1 MTSLQWMALG
11 MASGLFALLA
21 MGVPIAYALT
31 VVGLL
36 SLVLT
41 QGWSS
46 ADYLVGNFPY
56 ASTAEFAFVIIP
68 LFLFMGEMAY
78 MAGLSERAFK
88 VARSWVGHISGGLP
102 IAAVAACAGFSAVC
116 GSSIVTAATIGRV
129 SIPEMLKAGVSQ
141 RLAGGAVATSGALGA
156 LIPPSGILI
165 VYSIATQVPILDLF
179 ATAIFPGILTAVVYA
194 IGIYIWV
201 KIDPAERKASSM
213 IQRESWG
220 QRLRALRNGWEIVLL
235 FAVVM
240 GSMLAGL
247 ATPTEAAAVGA
258 VVASLIALFRGAT
271 PGSFRKGL
279 AASGASSASVFLLI
293 VGSGIFSL
301 GFATTQV
308 PQDLASM
315 LTGLDVPPAV
325 LIILLL
331 IPFFFLGMF
340 LDAISMIL
348 LTMPL
353 VFPVVEQAGINPVLF
368 GILVTKMAE
377 ISNITP
383 PVGLNVFVLQGVAP
397 ELKLGEVFK
406 GVGPFVLMEI
416 LLLALFIAFPE
427 IVLFPLSNR
436 S

>member
-1 MTSLQWMALG
+1 MSALQWMAAG
-11 MASGLFALLA
+11 MTAALFVLLA

-31 VVGLL
+31 VIGVS

-41 QGWSS
+41 QGWSA
-46 ADYLVGNFPY
+46 ADYLLGNFPY
-56 ASTAEFAFVIIP
+56 ASTSEFAFVIIP

-78 MAGLSERAFK
+78 MSGLSERAFR
-88 VARSWVGHISGGLP
+88 VARTWLGHLPGGLP
-102 IAAVAACAGFSAVC
+102 IAAVTACAGFSAVC
-116 GSSIVTAATIGRV
+116 GSSIVTTATIGRI

-141 RLAGGAVATSGALGA
+141 KLAGGAVATAGALGA
-156 LIPPSGILI
+156 LIPPSGILV
-165 VYSIATQVPILDLF
+165 VYSIATQVPVLDLF
-179 ATAIFPGILTAVVYA
+179 ATAIVPGILTAIVYG

-201 KIDPAERKASSM
+201 KVDPAERKAMRSVPRYSWM
-213 IQRESWG
+213 QRIQALG
-220 QRLRALRNGWEIVLL
+220 QGWEIFLL

-240 GSMLAGL
+240 GSMLLGI

-258 VVASLIALFRGAT
+258 VTASAIALFRGAGT
-271 PGSFRKGL
+271 KGFRQGL
-279 AASGASSASVFLLI
+279 AASGSSSASVFLLI

-301 GFATTQV
+301 AFSTTQV
-308 PQDLASM
+308 PQDVAIYISQ
-315 LTGLDVPPAV
+315 LDVSPVV

-331 IPFFFLGMF
+331 LPFFFLGMF

-348 LTMPL
+348 LTMPII
-353 VFPVVEQAGINPVLF
+353 FPIVEQAGIHPVLF

-397 ELKLGEVFK
+397 QLKISNIFK
-406 GVGPFVLMEI
+406 GVTPFLIMEI
-416 LLLALFIAFPE
+416 LLIAMFISFPE

-436 S
+436 A